1 MSEEDNSNESS
12 NNEEDEEGEE
22 EEDDEG
28 EEEES
33 DEGEEEE
40 DDEGEEE
47 EDDEGEEEEDDE
59 EDEDDDSKSKKGK
72 KKNKKNKKDKKK
84 EKDKKNKKKGKENSE
99 EIIPKKTTIQL
110 LMEISSEMDTLSSHM
125 EQALPIRQINYI
137 SPNINIIS
145 NPLVDSHSIMA
156 SLDKDDLEIKN
167 LINKANELS
176 NNNNIKKEEEIK
188 TYEDKGCQSEDEIE
202 NDGENEDKAY
212 QDYYNN
218 NGNGNKF
225 PYDPNKHLEYYKDL
239 QINNKQVQTS
249 SNNINTLNN
258 VNTNINTNV
267 SHNDTR
273 IKKMEDLY
281 NRTNSIRRQPII
293 YTQPETSNKNINLN
307 NNYNQLNYINRT
319 NYNNEQNI
327 NDKNDNFQRFR
338 PNNISQAMDILLDNE

>member
-28 EEEES
+28 EEEED

-125 EQALPIRQINYI
+125 EQALPIKQINYT

-218 NGNGNKF
+218 NQNGNKF
-225 PYDPNKHLEYYKDL
+225 PYDPNKHLEY
-239 QINNKQVQTS
+239 
-249 SNNINTLNN
+249 
-258 VNTNINTNV
+258 TNV

>member
-28 EEEES
+28 EEEE
-33 DEGEEEE
+33 DDEGEEEEDDEEGEEEE

-47 EDDEGEEEEDDE
+47 EDDE
-59 EDEDDDSKSKKGK
+59 DDDSDKKGK
-72 KKNKKNKKDKKK
+72 KKKKKDKKDKKK

-110 LMEISSEMDTLSSHM
+110 LMEISTEMDTLSSHM
-125 EQALPIRQINYI
+125 ETALPIRKITYTPTTN
-137 SPNINIIS
+137 NIANNPMTNSYSIIANI
-145 NPLVDSHSIMA
+145 
-156 SLDKDDLEIKN
+156 DKDDLEIKN
-167 LINKANELS
+167 LIEKANQLT
-176 NNNNIKKEEEIK
+176 NNSKNIKKEEEIK

-202 NDGENEDKAY
+202 NDGENEDKGY

-218 NGNGNKF
+218 NGNKF

-239 QINNKQVQTS
+239 QINKQVQTN

-258 VNTNINTNV
+258 INNTV

-273 IKKMEDLY
+273 VKKMEDLY

-293 YTQPETSNKNINLN
+293 YTQPETSNRNINLN
-307 NNYNQLNYINRT
+307 NNYNQLNYIN
-319 NYNNEQNI
+319 
-327 NDKNDNFQRFR
+327 
-338 PNNISQAMDILLDNE
+338 